1 MIQTSVDAER
11 FSFQSKWLSSIGL
24 RTPYEQW
31 AFYGSV
37 ILSATQS
44 FGPMYKYYYLRRYL
58 DATDAGEKLI
68 WTFKGRLSQI
78 ELDAGQLMLEDYRR
92 TSRRYAMIPVAFI
105 ALELVK
111 TSRSRSYLRTS
122 GRISRLL
129 LGVTICTYSTFAY
142 QLAVIEQHD
151 LNKTIEA

>member
-1 MIQTSVDAER
+1 MG
-11 FSFQSKWLSSIGL
+11 SSIVLQHQLTCIQLYL
-24 RTPYEQW
+24 REP
-31 AFYGSV
+31 AFKSPDQFLACIRRIEV
-37 ILSATQS
+37 SAN
-44 FGPMYKYYYLRRYL
+44 YYLRRYL

-68 WTFKGRLSQI
+68 WAFKGRLSQI

-129 LGVTICTYSTFAY
+129 LGVTICTYSTFAN
-142 QLAVIEQHD
+142 QVAVIEQHD
-151 LNKTIEA
+151 LNKNY